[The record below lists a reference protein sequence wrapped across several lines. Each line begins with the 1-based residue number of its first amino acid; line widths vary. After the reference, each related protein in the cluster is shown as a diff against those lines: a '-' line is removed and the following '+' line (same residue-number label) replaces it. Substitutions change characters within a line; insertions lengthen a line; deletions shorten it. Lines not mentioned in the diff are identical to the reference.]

1 MADPIQPMAG
11 SQLYNQVQDQLNS
24 GGHQPQYSGGAFPGG
39 ATMGGGSIGVG
50 GFNMPQLSTMGAA
63 TQMGQSNPFG
73 GGSAS
78 PFGGGEGIGG
88 AGDSIK
94 KLVDTNKDLI
104 AALKDLTKGI
114 KAIGGGGPGG
124 MPGMGGG
131 LGGVGGG
138 LSDGGLSD
146 RLLSNIARG
155 KGGMIDLQPT
165 VEQQNQTGFGQATP
179 GFQSMMGM
187 QNSAQDTMFNLENPH
202 TGASP
207 DPTIYRG
214 GAFHPNPAFQQYN
227 QAAAMNS
234 TIGSAEDMM
243 HYGGPNGS
251 SIYTPNNRLQAPGRF
266 SGASLRQG
274 LSNFGRATLGM
285 PQQMQSNYQ
294 QATVE
299 QARANIRNSGYG
311 PGAQAMGQGVV
322 DANQGTEANLPENR
336 GSFGKAAGRFANAAG
351 RVIGAGGTNM
361 SEIVSQIPYFGGIL
375 SAPLNVLEG
384 RLQGAMGGELPGII
398 HSGFGQGSAQGS
410 GFINTH
416 SGFLST
422 MRNNLGIGAIDALN
436 MGNEVLNAAGG
447 QQIANLGGK
456 MTAAIANG
464 MNVADV
470 GVNASFG
477 RAGMNLQGTGLTGTS
492 SIRMAKGMGLKGQ
505 AASDFL
511 GAVSGLGSQF
521 GAMGIDLGDQ
531 GQTAKDISDIHRSGF
546 SSLQGKLAVE
556 GFSRMRQKGG
566 IAAAQGLGGLFGG
579 VGTSLLMADALDR
592 SDGDFDKAGQDLE
605 QLSPFENRSRLAN
618 ILGVGE
624 KDPVVQMM
632 MMGQGLSYAE
642 RHIERTQKGQ
652 ISADFK
658 GGAQADAIFTRKQA
672 KLDADRLTNSYGAN
686 RSNLLEMMRINKKIE
701 DKLISGVTVARME
714 DLVSA
719 VADVSNIA
727 NKAVSHLARLVG
739 IVAPVLQALAR
750 WLGGGGSPTPP
761 GTPPSAPSDERLKKD
776 IVLIDVSEEGYN
788 IYEFVYIDDEDA
800 TVYQGVMAQEVIKIK
815 PEAVYVDQRGYYGVH
830 YDLIDVEFRKVV

>member
-11 SQLYNQVQDQLNS
+11 SQLYNQVQQQMNS

-39 ATMGGGSIGVG
+39 ATMGGGSVGVG
-50 GFNMPQLSTMGAA
+50 GFQMPQLSTMGAA

-124 MPGMGGG
+124 MPGMGGM
-131 LGGVGGG
+131 GGG
-138 LSDGGLSD
+138 GGGAFGESGLSNK
-146 RLLSNIARG
+146 LLSNIARG
-155 KGGMIDLQPT
+155 RGGMIDLAPT
-165 VEQQNQTGFGQATP
+165 NDNAAFSTP
-179 GFQSMMGM
+179 GGDALVDRSFGHVEGMMANADPFTGGAPP
-187 QNSAQDTMFNLENPH
+187 AQ
-202 TGASP
+202 
-207 DPTIYRG
+207 IYRG
-214 GAFHPNPAFQQYN
+214 GAFQPNPQFAQYQHHRTQN
-227 QAAAMNS
+227 EFINDAHS
-234 TIGSAEDMM
+234 ILS
-243 HYGGPNGS
+243 GGNGGTG
-251 SIYTPNNRLQAPGRF
+251 IYTDSGRLQAPGRF
-266 SGASLRQG
+266 SGASVSQG
-274 LSNFGRATLGM
+274 LSNFGRAALGL
-285 PQQMQSNYQ
+285 PQQMTAGYQ
-294 QATVE
+294 RATMSQAH
-299 QARANIRNSGYG
+299 QGISNSGASQ
-311 PGAQAMGQGVV
+311 GAR
-322 DANQGTEANLPENR
+322 DAAFDALSQNEGTDANLPEEK
-336 GSFGKAAGRFANAAG
+336 GSFGKAAGRFAYGAG

-361 SEIVSQIPYFGGIL
+361 SEIVSQIPYVGGIM

-384 RLQGAMGGELPGII
+384 RLQGAMPGELPGII
-398 HSGFGQGSAQGS
+398 HSGFGQGTAQGK
-410 GFINTH
+410 GHINTH
-416 SGFLST
+416 SGFLKT
-422 MRNNLGIGAIDALN
+422 MRDNLGIGAADALN

-447 QQIANLGGK
+447 QQIANLGGR

-464 MNVADV
+464 INVGDV

-477 RAGMNLQGTGLTGTS
+477 RAGMNLANTGLTGTQ
-492 SIRMAKGMGLKGQ
+492 SIRMARGMGLKGQ

-521 GAMGIDLGDQ
+521 GAMGIDLGDG
-531 GQTAKDISDIHRSGF
+531 GQTARDISDIHRSGF

-566 IAAAQGLGGLFGG
+566 IAASQGLGGLFGG

-605 QLSPFENRSRLAN
+605 QLSPFENRSRLAS

-642 RHIERTQKGQ
+642 RHIKRTQKDQ

-686 RSNLLEMMRINKKIE
+686 RNNIQEMMRINKKIE
-701 DKLISGVTVARME
+701 DKLISGVTVKDME
-714 DLVSA
+714 GLVSL
-719 VADVSNIA
+719 VADISNVA
-727 NKAVSHLARLVG
+727 NNLATNLAS
-739 IVAPVLQALAR
+739 IINAIPTIINVLKNLNPFGPSA
-750 WLGGGGSPTPP
+750 PP

-800 TVYQGVMAQEVIKIK
+800 TVYQGVMAQEVIKVK

-830 YDLIDVEFRKVV
+830 YNLIDVEFRKVV

>member
-39 ATMGGGSIGVG
+39 ATMGGGSVGVG

-73 GGSAS
+73 GGASS
-78 PFGGGEGIGG
+78 PFGGGDGIGG

-114 KAIGGGGPGG
+114 KSIGGGGPGG
-124 MPGMGGG
+124 MPGMGGM
-131 LGGVGGG
+131 GGG
-138 LSDGGLSD
+138 GGGGFGDSGLSNK
-146 RLLSNIARG
+146 LLSNIARG
-155 KGGMIDLQPT
+155 KGGMIDLAPT
-165 VEQQNQTGFGQATP
+165 IDSAGFATP
-179 GFQSMMGM
+179 GGQALVDQSFGHVQGM
-187 QNSAQDTMFNLENPH
+187 EALADPF
-202 TGASP
+202 TGAAP
-207 DPTIYRG
+207 PAQIYRG
-214 GAFHPNPAFQQYN
+214 GAFQPNPAFQQYQQHMTAN
-227 QAAAMNS
+227 RNINDAHDILSPM
-234 TIGSAEDMM
+234 G
-243 HYGGPNGS
+243 GGPG
-251 SIYTPNNRLQAPGRF
+251 IYTEGGRLQAPGRF
-266 SGASLRQG
+266 SAASIGQG
-274 LSNFGRATLGM
+274 LSNFGNGLLGR
-285 PQQMQSNYQ
+285 PQQMTAGYQ
-294 QATVE
+294 RATRAQAH
-299 QARANIRNSGYG
+299 QGIRDSGFSQ
-311 PGAQAMGQGVV
+311 GAQ
-322 DANQGTEANLPENR
+322 DAATDALMQNEGTDANLPEEK
-336 GSFGKAAGRFANAAG
+336 GSFGKAAGKFAHGAG

-361 SEIVSQIPYFGGIL
+361 SEIVSQIPYVGGIM

-384 RLQGAMGGELPGII
+384 RLQGAMVGELPGII
-398 HSGFGQGSAQGS
+398 HSGFGQGKAQGS
-410 GFINTH
+410 GHINTH
-416 SGFLST
+416 SGFLKT
-422 MRNNLGIGAIDALN
+422 MRNNLGLGAADALN

-464 MNVADV
+464 MNVGDV

-511 GAVSGLGSQF
+511 GAVAGLGSQF
-521 GAMGIDLGDQ
+521 GAMGIDLGDK
-531 GQTAKDISDIHRSGF
+531 GQTARDISDIHRSGF
-546 SSLQGKLAVE
+546 SSLKGKLAVE

-566 IAAAQGLGGLFGG
+566 IAASQGLGGLFGG

-605 QLSPFENRSRLAN
+605 QLSPFENRSRLAS

-642 RHIERTQKGQ
+642 RHIKRTQKDQ

-686 RSNLLEMMRINKKIE
+686 RNNIQEMMRINKKIE
-701 DKLISGVTVARME
+701 DKLISGVTVKDME
-714 DLVSA
+714 GLVSL
-719 VADVSNIA
+719 VADISNVA
-727 NKAVSHLARLVG
+727 NNLATNLAS
-739 IVAPVLQALAR
+739 IINAIPTIINVLKNLNPFGPSA
-750 WLGGGGSPTPP
+750 PP

-800 TVYQGVMAQEVIKIK
+800 TVYQGVMAQEVIKVK

-830 YDLIDVEFRKVV
+830 YNLIDVEFRKVV

>member
-11 SQLYNQVQDQLNS
+11 SQLYNQVQQQMNS

-39 ATMGGGSIGVG
+39 ATMGGGSVGVG

-73 GGSAS
+73 GGSSS

-131 LGGVGGG
+131 LGGGAGGLAGGG
-138 LSDGGLSD
+138 LSDK
-146 RLLSNIARG
+146 LLSNIARQS
-155 KGGMIDLQPT
+155 GGMIDLAPNT
-165 VEQQNQTGFGQATP
+165 DLQQMTGFGQSTQGYQAMTQREGQLQDLTYNLAGP
-179 GFQSMMGM
+179 SGGAP
-187 QNSAQDTMFNLENPH
+187 SAQ
-202 TGASP
+202 
-207 DPTIYRG
+207 IYRG
-214 GAFHPNPAFQQYN
+214 GAFQPNPAFGQYN
-227 QAAAMNS
+227 AAMGALS
-234 TIGSAEDMM
+234 MHGSADDMM
-243 HYGGPNGS
+243 QYGGSNGG
-251 SIYTPNNRLQAPGRF
+251 SIYTASGRLQAPGRL
-266 SGASLRQG
+266 SGPSVRQG
-274 LSNFGRATLGM
+274 FSNFGRAALGL
-285 PQQMQSNYQ
+285 PQQMQGQYQ
-294 QATVE
+294 QATVN
-299 QARANIRNSGYG
+299 QARDSIRNSGYG
-311 PGAQAMGQGVV
+311 AGAQGLGQDII
-322 DANQGTEANLPENR
+322 DANQGTDANLPEEQ
-336 GSFGKAAGRFANAAG
+336 GSFGKHAGKFAYGAG

-361 SEIVSQIPYFGGIL
+361 SEIVSQIPYVGGIM

-384 RLQGAMGGELPGII
+384 RLQGAMQGELPGII
-398 HSGFGQGSAQGS
+398 HSGFGQGKAQG
-410 GFINTH
+410 GGHINTH
-416 SGFLST
+416 SGFLSA
-422 MRNNLGIGAIDALN
+422 MRNNLGLGAADALN

-456 MTAAIANG
+456 MTAAIASG
-464 MNVADV
+464 MNVSDV

-477 RAGMNLQGTGLTGTS
+477 RAGMNLNGTGLTGTS

-505 AASDFL
+505 SASDFL

-521 GAMGIDLGDQ
+521 GAMGIDLGDG

-566 IAAAQGLGGLFGG
+566 IAASQGLGGMFGG
-579 VGTSLLMADALDR
+579 VGSSLLMADALDR
-592 SDGDFDKAGQDLE
+592 ADGDFDKAGQDLE

-642 RHIERTQKGQ
+642 RHQ
-652 ISADFK
+652 ISADFN
-658 GGAQADAIFTRKQA
+658 GGAQADAIFTKKQA
-672 KLDADRLTNSYGAN
+672 KLDADRLTNSYGSN
-686 RSNLLEMMRINKKIE
+686 RKNLTEMMRINKKIE
-701 DKLISGVTVARME
+701 DKLIAGVKIKDMEGLVSTVA
-714 DLVSA
+714 DI
-719 VADVSNIA
+719 SNAA
-727 NKAVSHLARLVG
+727 NKVVSQVAWLIGKLEPLARGL
-739 IVAPVLQALAR
+739 AKLLQHF
-750 WLGGGGSPTPP
+750 GGSPPPP
-761 GTPPSAPSDERLKKD
+761 GTPNAPSDERLKKE
-776 IVLIDVSEEGYN
+776 IVLIDVSDEGYN

-800 TVYQGVMAQEVIKIK
+800 TVYQGVMAQEVIKSK
-815 PEAVYVDQRGYYGVH
+815 PEAVYVDERGYYGVH
-830 YDLIDVEFRKVV
+830 YNLIDVEFRKVMN